1 MDITILDV
9 KVIDGTGRAGYTA
22 DIGVK
27 DGKIVAI
34 GSLGQV
40 ESKLKIEATGLA
52 VCPGFI
58 DTHAHTDFT
67 FPYNPIAH
75 SELMQG
81 VTTVLTGHC
90 GKSAFPKPSG
100 DPDRVYDHM
109 GVEITPSKDEIPGS
123 GAEFLISG
131 PWSTPEEYFSFISGS
146 GIAPNAAFLAGHITL
161 RCRVMGPENRPATR
175 SELEEIKVLL
185 REALDA
191 GARGLS
197 SSLQYAPAN
206 SAPTEELIEL
216 CRVVAE
222 YGGIYTS
229 HLREYS
235 YDGLFAA
242 VDEGIRIGRES
253 GVPVILSHMNV
264 AGRRLWGRAGDILER
279 VHRAQRDGV
288 DVIADLMT
296 YQTIGVWF
304 APRAIFPKWAYDW
317 KMDWPSAV
325 EKLRPILADPSSR
338 GRLAEEIEARR
349 SKAKTGLEE
358 KMVFSDWS
366 RIILDRVAPGSTRGE
381 YLGWNMAELAEAE
394 GAEPAELFLELIDQE
409 GSDLFTIN
417 MTQHEDDYYQMV
429 QDPYV
434 ALGCTDSLGL
444 SPHMLDQP
452 FFKSI
457 QLHPR
462 HFGSY
467 PRVLEKYVRK
477 EKVLSMEEA
486 VRRMTSLPASIVGLL
501 DRGTI
506 ARGKAAD
513 LVVFDPYLI
522 GEQGTLR
529 DPVAFP
535 KGINYIIVNGQ
546 VVVENGQFT
555 NTWAG
560 QVL

>member
-1 MDITILDV
+1 M
-9 KVIDGTGRAGYTA
+9 
-22 DIGVK
+22 
-27 DGKIVAI
+27 
-34 GSLGQV
+34 
-40 ESKLKIEATGLA
+40 
-52 VCPGFI
+52 
-58 DTHAHTDFT
+58 
-67 FPYNPIAH
+67 
-75 SELMQG
+75 
-81 VTTVLTGHC
+81 
-90 GKSAFPKPSG
+90 
-100 DPDRVYDHM
+100 
-109 GVEITPSKDEIPGS
+109 
-123 GAEFLISG
+123 
-131 PWSTPEEYFSFISGS
+131 
-146 GIAPNAAFLAGHITL
+146 
-161 RCRVMGPENRPATR
+161 
-175 SELEEIKVLL
+175 
-185 REALDA
+185 
-191 GARGLS
+191 
-197 SSLQYAPAN
+197 QYAPAN

-444 SPHMLDQP
+444 SPDMLDQP